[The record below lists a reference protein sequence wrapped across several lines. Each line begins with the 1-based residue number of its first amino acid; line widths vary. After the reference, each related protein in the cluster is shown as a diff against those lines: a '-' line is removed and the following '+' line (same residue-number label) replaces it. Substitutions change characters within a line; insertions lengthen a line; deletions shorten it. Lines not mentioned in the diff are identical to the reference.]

1 MSSVLLFLRRIA
13 RRSRTVVGLALIL
26 TSVIGVVFVV
36 RGSAPG
42 ERVILAATFVPAGTV
57 ITNELIVEGRAS
69 VGSSVTDFTTND
81 VVGKVLGVD
90 WGEGEVLSARMLE
103 PASTERVVV
112 AVPLGVSPPTSIAPG
127 KIVDVWAV
135 DTEGIEPPLTVAH
148 SAVVD
153 SIVES
158 GFGGDTMMTLRVDV
172 TSVDRLLAFVGTSF
186 ALVVTTGDA
195 P

>member
-1 MSSVLLFLRRIA
+1 MSSVLSFLRRIA

-26 TSVIGVVFVV
+26 TSVIGVVLVV

-186 ALVVTTGDA
+186 ALVVTTGDT